1 MRTSSR
7 GSVGSLLRNPPL
19 GPPHVSALSWAVSN
33 SLTGQL
39 LAGSSEDEVRDVASL
54 TKVLTCYTC
63 LKLAKRYPAVTL
75 DLNLKVSPRAAN
87 MPGTRAGLLPGDEL
101 SVKNLLYGL
110 MLPSGN
116 DAAVCLAEG
125 IGTILIHAKGLNQK
139 EHNAEAVFVAE
150 MNAFAES
157 LGLEHSKFRNPSGLA
172 GGKST
177 AKEINLLATHALRM
191 GIFRTIVR
199 SHEHCIGIRG
209 NSGFRRELR
218 WLNTNKLLDAGFDG
232 LKTGTTMQAGAC
244 LTASLHSDGAHLVV
258 TTLHCSSS
266 EARWGEARA
275 LAAWAQTRCR

>member
-7 GSVGSLLRNPPL
+7 GSVGSLLHHPPIGPPL
-19 GPPHVSALSWAVSN
+19 VSARSWAVTN

-54 TKVLTCYTC
+54 TKILTCYTC
-63 LKLAKRYPAVTL
+63 LKLAKRYPAITL
-75 DLNLKVSPRAAN
+75 DLNFKVSSRAAG
-87 MPGTRAGLLPGDEL
+87 MPGTRAALLPGDEL

-116 DAAVCLAEG
+116 DAATCLAEG
-125 IGTILIHAKGLNQK
+125 IGAILVQTKGLNQK
-139 EHNAEAVFVAE
+139 EHSSEAVFVSE

-157 LGLEHSKFRNPSGLA
+157 LGLEKSKFRNPTGLM

-177 AKEINLLATHALRM
+177 AQEINLLATHAMRL

-199 SHEHCIGIRG
+199 SYEHCVGVRG
-209 NSGFRRELR
+209 SSGVRRELR
-218 WLNTNKLLDAGFDG
+218 WLNTNKLLEAGFDG
-232 LKTGTTMQAGAC
+232 LKTGTTLQAGAC
-244 LTASLHSDGAHLVV
+244 LTASLHSNGVHLVV

-266 EARWGEARA
+266 EARWGEVRA